1 MNCYQPL
8 EDGYGYSSF
17 FDNVTDNQLYE
28 ATLSNGIGG
37 TSGHVSQGMVDAM
50 ALREAADKEL
60 ERQVKKYGKEEELQ
74 APIHADDGLGQA
86 DNEVYARS
94 FTLKQKGEKA
104 KKEKKKEPTHRLRQ
118 HLFKGTKVSALKAP
132 RRRRADG
139 DGGLLWFFL
148 KL

>member
-8 EDGYGYSSF
+8 EGGYGYNSF
-17 FDNVTDNQLYE
+17 FDNITENQLYE
-28 ATLSNGIGG
+28 ATLTNGIAGPSCG
-37 TSGHVSQGMVDAM
+37 VTQGMVDAM
-50 ALREAADKEL
+50 AMREATDKEL
-60 ERQVKKYGKEEELQ
+60 ERQVKKYGKEELQ
-74 APIHADDGLGQA
+74 DPIHADDGLGQA

-132 RRRRADG
+132 DPTASKPPAG
-139 DGGLLWFFL
+139 AA
-148 KL
+148 

>member
-60 ERQVKKYGKEEELQ
+60 ERQVKKYGKDELQ
-74 APIHADDGLGQA
+74 DPIHADDGLGQA

-94 FTLKQKGEKA
+94 FTLKQKGERA

-118 HLFKGTKVSALKAP
+118 HLFKGTKVSALQAP
-132 RRRRADG
+132 DPLRERRA
-139 DGGLLWFFL
+139 GGAQYSV
-148 KL
+148 

>member
-60 ERQVKKYGKEEELQ
+60 ERQVKKYGKDELQ
-74 APIHADDGLGQA
+74 DPIHADDGLGQA

-94 FTLKQKGEKA
+94 FTLKQKGERA
-104 KKEKKKEPTHRLRQ
+104 KKEKKKEPTHRL
-118 HLFKGTKVSALKAP
+118 
-132 RRRRADG
+132 
-139 DGGLLWFFL
+139 
-148 KL
+148 